1 MLWDYNEKDIEKE
14 LSEGGDYVQ
23 LSGNYIGTIEI
34 AEIVNSKISSAQGV
48 SITISTDEGKCRPV
62 FWFKKADGTVNEF
75 AKGQLNRLM
84 YLCKIKATEAKEEDV
99 NEKTT
104 IPVFKDKKIGIFLE
118 VKAKNDNN
126 HEYNVKDFF
135 HPQNKKTA
143 DENKSGK
150 NAEKYKIWEAN
161 FKKSIT
167 NNQTEQK
174 PKAATPEK
182 ATPATNEDDDFPF

>member
-14 LSEGGDYVQ
+14 LSEGGDYIQ
-23 LSGNYIGTIEI
+23 LSGNYIGTIEV
-34 AEIVNSKISSAQGV
+34 AEIVNSKTSSAQGV

-84 YLCKIKATEAKEEDV
+84 YLCKTKTIETEEV

-104 IPVFKDKKIGIFLE
+104 ISAFKDKKIGVFLE
-118 VKAKNDNN
+118 VKAKTDNN

-150 NAEKYKIWEAN
+150 NAEKFKIWEAN
-161 FKKSIT
+161 FKKNISASS
-167 NNQTEQK
+167 TEQK
-174 PKAATPEK
+174 PKAETSTQS
-182 ATPATNEDDDFPF
+182 TPATNEDDEFPF

>member
-14 LSEGGDYVQ
+14 LSEGGDYIQ

-34 AEIVNSKISSAQGV
+34 AEIVNSKTSSAQGV
-48 SITISTDEGKCRPV
+48 SINLTTDEGKCRPV
-62 FWFKKADGTVNEF
+62 FWFKKADGSVNEF

-84 YLCKIKATEAKEEDV
+84 YLCKIKTIETEEV

-104 IPVFKDKKIGIFLE
+104 IPAFKDKKIGVFLE
-118 VKAKNDNN
+118 VKAKNDNS

-174 PKAATPEK
+174 PKAATPTQ
-182 ATPATNEDDDFPF
+182 ATSAPAEDDEFPF